1 MRFLASLIEQGLGS
15 VLTFAINL
23 WLIRNGTQTAFGV
36 YMFWYTVAW
45 MLGTLQSTLATTHL
59 FNLPSARDQMPARR
73 EPERFLLSVMLA
85 LAALAAIGVAIG
97 NAVLGASGSDLL
109 APTSI
114 LFVATFLTFQYARAF
129 AFSRQRPKLAA
140 ILSGCVLLCA
150 AAGLGGDFL
159 LGHPPNAERV
169 MAIVGLSYGVS
180 ALGVVLV
187 LLGGMR
193 PMLRLADL
201 RRNAPILK
209 GSVWMIVGAGSAEVT
224 NRLYSFAVVGRFGA
238 DALASLSVVQQI
250 IKPAWML
257 SAAWASIGFPQLSAC
272 RNAND
277 RQGFLRS
284 IRRGMAAT
292 LAGSLMWSTLVLLG
306 WGWISGT
313 LYGGK
318 YADAGWLAYL
328 WGANV
333 LLGSVNTVLN
343 TAMLA
348 LGLFRALAVLDLIAA
363 CVVIGS
369 VIVALQFSYS
379 MVILA
384 TLAGQM
390 TQATLMF
397 VEMRKRLR
405 VPMHETV

>member
-23 WLIRNGTQTAFGV
+23 WLIRNGTQAAFGV

-59 FNLPSARDQMPARR
+59 FNLPSAHDQMDARR
-73 EPERFLLSVMLA
+73 EPERFLLSVMLV

-97 NAVLGASGSDLL
+97 NAALGASDSNLF

-140 ILSGCVLLCA
+140 TLSACVLFCA

-159 LGHPPNAERV
+159 LGHPPTAERV
-169 MAIVGLSYGVS
+169 MAIVGVAYGVS

-193 PMLRLADL
+193 PMLLLADL

-238 DALASLSVVQQI
+238 EALASLSVVQQI

-257 SAAWASIGFPQLSAC
+257 AGAWASIGFPQLSAC

-277 RQGFLRS
+277 RTGFLRS
-284 IRRGMAAT
+284 IRRGMVAT
-292 LAGSLMWSTLVLLG
+292 LAGSLAWSTLVLLG

-318 YADAGWLAYL
+318 YADVGWLAYL

-348 LGLFRALAVLDLIAA
+348 LGLFRKLAVLDLIAA
-363 CVVIGS
+363 CIVIAS
-369 VIVALQFSYS
+369 VFVALHFSYA

-384 TLAGQM
+384 TLAGQL
-390 TQATLMF
+390 TQASLMS

-405 VPMHETV
+405 VPMGERV